1 MANEEATTPASILT
15 VAGAPHWHCGRTVSG
30 YMLHTI
36 LALMPA
42 AVMAVGYYGIDA
54 LRVMALSC
62 STAVVV
68 EMLCLRAMEREV
80 TVDDYSAVLSGLL
93 FAFLLPA
100 SAPWWLVIIGS
111 AVSIALGKMLFGGL
125 GGNPLCAPLV
135 GWAVCRISW
144 INHMDIDASMLNTE
158 MVNPLSQLKYFG
170 LAAASQFSYSDLF
183 FGNQLGALGSV
194 QIVGLLIG
202 GAYLLAR
209 RQIRYQIPAAFIAG
223 LLVTALIYYW
233 IDSAVYAP
241 PLFHLLTGSVILGA
255 FFLATDSATS
265 PVGNTAMIIFGLLAG
280 SLVIIVRVYGAYPD
294 GVPFAILLANLL
306 MPLLDRIRPKPF
318 GAR

>member
-1 MANEEATTPASILT
+1 
-15 VAGAPHWHCGRTVSG
+15 
-30 YMLHTI
+30 MLHTI

-42 AVMAVGYYGIDA
+42 AVMAVAYYGIDA

-68 EMLCLRAMEREV
+68 EALCLRAMKREP
-80 TVDDYSAVLSGLL
+80 TVDDYSAVLTGLL

-100 SAPWWLVIIGS
+100 SAPWWMVIIGS
-111 AVSIALGKMLFGGL
+111 ALSIALGKMLFGGL
-125 GGNPLCAPLV
+125 GCNPLCSPLV
-135 GWAVCRISW
+135 GWAICRISW

-158 MVNPLSQLKYFG
+158 MINPLSQLKYFG
-170 LAAASQFSYSDLF
+170 MEAASRFSYSDLF

-209 RQIRYQIPAAFIAG
+209 RQIRWQLPAAFIAG
-223 LLVTALIYYW
+223 LLVTSLIYYW
-233 IDSAVYAP
+233 IDSTVYAP

-255 FFLATDSATS
+255 FFLVTDPATS
-265 PVGNTAMIIFGLLAG
+265 PVGNVSMIIFGLLAG
-280 SLVIIVRVYGAYPD
+280 GLVIVVRVYGAYPD
-294 GVPFAILLANLL
+294 GVPFAVLLANIL
-306 MPLLDRIRPKPF
+306 MPLLDRIKPKPF